1 MRPHPALPQRGRE
14 TDGHGS
20 PPEGGRVL
28 MVSQHPFPSH
38 ATQPPFWGHPTMCRN
53 LDGLLA
59 HGVQVDLVCTT
70 PRLCVGRRLPGWPG
84 LRIYGFPMWQRRSP
98 AIWYPLQYLA
108 FFAWALFVVSGL
120 ALRRRYDV
128 VQVDNI
134 PDLLVFSTL
143 VPRLRRMPI
152 VFFMYEL
159 MPEMTATRL
168 SLGAS
173 DRAHQPAWAAEA
185 CQLFRRIRSSV
196 GGGQGDPPVD
206 ARAGAAPSGRLRP
219 PDAAQQGL
227 RVRLHGH
234 PLRLLAAARDRGAS
248 SRRRG
253 GVLRTRGRRQPGQ
266 SDPSTAARSARG
278 PAAGGA
284 SQARDGGAVL
294 GPRQSPLPQSPRCGR
309 RRRRSARAG
318 VLDDSRLCR

>member
-1 MRPHPALPQRGRE
+1 
-14 TDGHGS
+14 
-20 PPEGGRVL
+20 

-38 ATQPPFWGHPTMCRN
+38 DTQPPFWGHPTMCRN
-53 LDGLLA
+53 LDELLA

-173 DRAHQPAWAAEA
+173 DR
-185 CQLFRRIRSSV
+185 
-196 GGGQGDPPVD
+196 
-206 ARAGAAPSGRLRP
+206 
-219 PDAAQQGL
+219 GL
-227 RVRLHGH
+227 RLVY
-234 PLRLLAAARDRGAS
+234 LLERAATRWADR
-248 SRRRG
+248 REIQC
-253 GVLRTRGRRQPGQ
+253 T
-266 SDPSTAARSARG
+266 G
-278 PAAGGA
+278 PWPPY
-284 SQARDGGAVL
+284 SFV
-294 GPRQSPLPQSPRCGR
+294 
-309 RRRRSARAG
+309 
-318 VLDDSRLCR
+318 